1 MAAAELGANQCLI
14 KLIEYGCDVGQV
26 DNNQFDTLCYC
37 LVDQTEHHLECLR
50 TCLNQDEQV
59 YKNSMSLLK
68 AWYTLGSTIKH
79 TDTLNYLLDQILDQV
94 LD

>member
-50 TCLNQDEQV
+50 TCLAQDEQV
-59 YKNSMSLLK
+59 FKNSMSLLK
-68 AWYTLGSTIKH
+68 AIEKGEGMNYESQVTITVVHDCKSGN
-79 TDTLNYLLDQILDQV
+79 T
-94 LD
+94 

>member
-1 MAAAELGANQCLI
+1 MQQLTYGFQGKTASMAAAELGANQCLI

-68 AWYTLGSTIKH
+68 AWYALG
-79 TDTLNYLLDQILDQV
+79 LPMQA
-94 LD
+94 